1 LCGNTVVTFKP
12 YVRGRDSIITIVP
25 ESFMKHIF
33 SIVLTVVACSTFSV
47 AQQKNV
53 ILYIGDGFGVAP
65 RTAARLAL
73 GQGRDGMRFS
83 TDAKFQA
90 LALDKLK
97 YNAMITTH
105 SLNSWITDSAP
116 GAAVYAC
123 GKVGKVDNEMISID
137 PTTMAP
143 LQTIL
148 EAAKKNGYAVGLVTT
163 TRITHATPAVFA
175 THIWNRD
182 IENTIASQY
191 ISSTE
196 AQYEET
202 ITAGGTAFNPAVDWE
217 LPAPKVGVEVDV
229 LLGGGARHF
238 LPKNIGPNAIVR
250 DASGAVVKNAAGDTV
265 KLGKSSRANNAD
277 LIELAKG
284 RGFSYVNSRDALL
297 NIDLSQFTPTSNAKL
312 IGLFNGSHVNY
323 EQDRQQFTPWE
334 PTLAEM
340 TRIAIEVL
348 KRKSPKG
355 FFLMVESGRIDHLE
369 HGNAGGVD
377 VADNK
382 KNYKVVSDIAAAPF
396 DGQYSADTTKPIP
409 VNPGIYGSDYM
420 IKEVLAFD
428 YAVEEGRKVLND
440 ASAGQTLVMQS
451 SDHECGGFAVVG
463 LHDEGDLQANGTK
476 IRTYSDQPTK
486 PNKSMTPR
494 PDSITRGDAATG
506 GWFPEYTMED
516 FQGFMWPKASPT
528 GRRIVI
534 SYGSNPLTNGNGAAR
549 GGTPG
554 NHTPQDILVS
564 ADDNV
569 NGQYAS
575 RITGKG
581 LLDNTDLEPIME
593 DFLGV
598 KVTTS
603 IAVDPTEG
611 GKAGVVARTYPNPV
625 LKNGEVRVEYTSTSV
640 EQARV
645 AIYNAMGQR
654 VRDLGWTSIGVGNNA
669 FVWDT
674 KDDVG
679 STVPT
684 DTYVMVITTK
694 EGDVVERMIVL

>member
-1 LCGNTVVTFKP
+1 MKQMFLFLLTMFAFTTFA
-12 YVRGRDSIITIVP
+12 
-25 ESFMKHIF
+25 E
-33 SIVLTVVACSTFSV
+33 

-73 GQGRDGMRFS
+73 GQGKDGKRFS
-83 TDAKFQA
+83 TDVQFQA

-105 SLNSWITDSAP
+105 SMNSWITDSAP

-137 PTTMAP
+137 PTTMVP

-148 EAAKKNGYAVGLVTT
+148 EAAKKKGYAVGLVTT
-163 TRITHATPAVFA
+163 TRITHATPATFA

-182 IENTIASQY
+182 IENTIAAQY

-202 ITAGGTAFNPAVDWE
+202 ITADGSAFNPAVDWE
-217 LPAPKVGVEVDV
+217 LPSPKVGVEVDV
-229 LLGGGARHF
+229 LLGGGARQF

-250 DASGAVVKNAAGDTV
+250 DASGAVVKNANGDTV
-265 KLGKSSRANNAD
+265 KLGKSSRANNSD
-277 LIELAKG
+277 LIELAKR
-284 RGFSYVNSRDALL
+284 RGFAFVNSRDALL
-297 NIDLSQFTPTSNAKL
+297 NIDLSQFTPTSDAKL
-312 IGLFNGSHVNY
+312 LGLFNGSHLNY

-355 FFLMVESGRIDHLE
+355 FFLMVEGGRIDHLE

-377 VADNK
+377 VAVNK
-382 KNYKVVSDIAAAPF
+382 RNYTVVSDIEASPF
-396 DGQYSADTTKPIP
+396 EGQYSADTTKPIT

-440 ASAGQTLVMQS
+440 ASAGQTLIMQS

-463 LHDEGDLQANGTK
+463 LHDEGDAQKNGTK
-476 IRTYSDQPTK
+476 IRTYANQPTK
-486 PNKSMTPR
+486 PNKAMTPR
-494 PDSITRGDAATG
+494 PDSVTRGDMTIG
-506 GWFPEYTMED
+506 GWFPDYTMVE

-528 GRRIVI
+528 GRRLVI
-534 SYGSNPLTNGNGAAR
+534 SYGSNPLTNGNGALR

-575 RITGKG
+575 RITGRG

-598 KVTTS
+598 NVTTS
-603 IAVDPTEG
+603 IALDPTEG
-611 GKAGVVARTYPNPV
+611 GTAGVVTRTYPNPAM
-625 LKNGEVRVEYTSTSV
+625 KNGEVRVEYSSTQT
-640 EQARV
+640 EQGRI

-654 VRDLGWTSIGVGNNA
+654 VRDLGWTTIGVGNNV
-669 FVWDT
+669 FSWDT
-674 KDDVG
+674 KDDLG
-679 STVPT
+679 STVPS
-684 DTYVMVITTK
+684 DTYVMVITTND
-694 EGDVVERMIVL
+694 GDIVERMIVL

>member
-1 LCGNTVVTFKP
+1 MRHG
-12 YVRGRDSIITIVP
+12 
-25 ESFMKHIF
+25 F
-33 SIVLTVVACSTFSV
+33 SLVLAALACTALSL

-53 ILYIGDGFGVAP
+53 ILFIGDGFGIAP

-73 GQGRDGMRFS
+73 GQGKDGMRFS
-83 TDAKFQA
+83 SDVKFQA

-97 YNAMITTH
+97 YNAIITTH
-105 SLNSWITDSAP
+105 SMNSWITDSAP

-137 PTTMAP
+137 PTTMMP

-148 EAAKKNGYAVGLVTT
+148 EAAKKKGYAVGLVTT
-163 TRITHATPAVFA
+163 TRITHATPATFA

-182 IENTIASQY
+182 IENTIAAQY

-202 ITAGGTAFNPAVDWE
+202 ITAGGTVYSSAVDWE
-217 LPAPKVGVEVDV
+217 LPAPKIGVEVDV

-250 DASGAVVKNAAGDTV
+250 DANGAVVKNDAGDTV

-277 LIELAKG
+277 LVELAKG
-284 RGFSYVNSRDALL
+284 RGYQYVNSRDALL
-297 NIDLSQFTPTSNAKL
+297 HIDLSQFTPSSNAKL
-312 IGLFNGSHVNY
+312 LGLFNGSHVNY

-355 FFLMVESGRIDHLE
+355 FFLMVEGGRIDHLE

-382 KNYKVVSDIAAAPF
+382 KNYKVVSDIEASPF
-396 DGQYSADTTKPIP
+396 EGQYSTDTTKPIT
-409 VNPGIYGSDYM
+409 VNAGVYGSDYM

-428 YAVEEGRKVLND
+428 YAVEEGRKVLKD
-440 ASAGQTLVMQS
+440 ESAGQTLIMQS

-463 LHDEGDLQANGTK
+463 LHDEGDAQKNGTK
-476 IRTYSDQPTK
+476 IRTYANQPTK
-486 PNKSMTPR
+486 PNKAMTPR
-494 PDSITRGDAATG
+494 PDSVTRGDVAIG
-506 GWFPEYTMED
+506 GWFPEYTMVD

-528 GRRIVI
+528 GRRLVI
-534 SYGSNPLTNGNGAAR
+534 SYGSNPLTNGNGVLR

-569 NGQYAS
+569 NGQFAS
-575 RITGKG
+575 RITGRG

-593 DFLGV
+593 DFLEV

-603 IAVDPTEG
+603 ISVDPTEG
-611 GKAGVVARTYPNPV
+611 GKAGVVARTFPNPV
-625 LKNGEVRVEYTSTSV
+625 IKNGLVRVEYASTR
-640 EQARV
+640 EEAARV

-654 VRDLGWTSIGVGNNA
+654 VRDLGWTTIGIGTNVFEWN
-669 FVWDT
+669 T

-679 STVPT
+679 ATVPS
-684 DTYVMVITTK
+684 DTYVMVISTK
-694 EGDVVERMIVL
+694 DGEVTERMIVL

>member
-1 LCGNTVVTFKP
+1 MRHGFSLVLAALACTTF
-12 YVRGRDSIITIVP
+12 
-25 ESFMKHIF
+25 
-33 SIVLTVVACSTFSV
+33 LL

-53 ILYIGDGFGVAP
+53 ILFIGDGFGVAP

-73 GQGRDGMRFS
+73 GQGKDGMRFS
-83 TDAKFQA
+83 SDVKFQA

-105 SLNSWITDSAP
+105 SMNSWITDSAP

-137 PTTMAP
+137 PTTMVP

-148 EAAKKNGYAVGLVTT
+148 EAAKKKGYAVGLVTT
-163 TRITHATPAVFA
+163 TRITHATPATFA
-175 THIWNRD
+175 SHIWNRD
-182 IENTIASQY
+182 IENTIAAQY

-238 LPKNIGPNAIVR
+238 LPKNIGPNALVR
-250 DASGAVVKNAAGDTV
+250 DASGAIVKNAAGDTV

-277 LIELAKG
+277 LVELAKV
-284 RGFSYVNSRDALL
+284 RGYQYVNSRDALL

-312 IGLFNGSHVNY
+312 LGLFNGSHVNY

-355 FFLMVESGRIDHLE
+355 FFLMVEGGRIDHLE

-382 KNYKVVSDIAAAPF
+382 KNYKVVADIEASPF
-396 DGQYSADTTKPIP
+396 EGQYSTDTTKPIT
-409 VNPGIYGSDYM
+409 VNAGIYGSDYM

-428 YAVEEGRKVLND
+428 YAVEEGRKVLKD
-440 ASAGQTLVMQS
+440 EAAGQTLIMQS

-463 LHDEGDLQANGTK
+463 LHDENDAQKNGTK
-476 IRTYSDQPTK
+476 IRTYANQPTK
-486 PNKSMTPR
+486 PNKAMTPR
-494 PDSITRGDAATG
+494 PDSVTRGDVAIG
-506 GWFPEYTMED
+506 GWFPEYTMVE
-516 FQGFMWPKASPT
+516 FQGFMWPKASPS
-528 GRRIVI
+528 GRRLVI
-534 SYGSNPLTNGNGAAR
+534 SYGSNPLTNGNGGLR
-549 GGTPG
+549 GSTPG

-569 NGQYAS
+569 NGQFAS
-575 RITGKG
+575 RITGRG

-593 DFLGV
+593 DFLEV

-611 GKAGVVARTYPNPV
+611 GKAGVVSRTYPNPV
-625 LKNGEVRVEYTSTSV
+625 IKNGVVHIDYTSTR
-640 EQARV
+640 EETARIAV
-645 AIYNAMGQR
+645 YNAMGQR
-654 VRDLGWTSIGVGNNA
+654 VRDLGWTSIGIGSNVFEWN
-669 FVWDT
+669 T

-679 STVPT
+679 STVPS

-694 EGDVVERMIVL
+694 DGEVVERMIVL

>member
-1 LCGNTVVTFKP
+1 MRHGFSLALAALACTV
-12 YVRGRDSIITIVP
+12 
-25 ESFMKHIF
+25 
-33 SIVLTVVACSTFSV
+33 LSV

-53 ILYIGDGFGVAP
+53 ILFIGDGFGIAP

-73 GQGRDGMRFS
+73 GQGQDGMRFS
-83 TDAKFQA
+83 TDVKFQA

-105 SLNSWITDSAP
+105 SMNSWITDSAP

-137 PTTMAP
+137 PTTMMP

-148 EAAKKNGYAVGLVTT
+148 EAAKKKGYAVGLVTT

-182 IENTIASQY
+182 IENTIAAQY

-202 ITAGGTAFNPAVDWE
+202 ITAGGTAYNSAVDWE

-250 DASGAVVKNAAGDTV
+250 DASGAVVKNTAGDTV
-265 KLGKSSRANNAD
+265 RLGKSSRANNAD

-284 RGFSYVNSRDALL
+284 RGYQYVNSRDALL

-312 IGLFNGSHVNY
+312 LGLFNGSHANY
-323 EQDRQQFTPWE
+323 EQDRQQFAPWE

-340 TRIAIEVL
+340 TRLAIEVL

-355 FFLMVESGRIDHLE
+355 FFLMVEGGRIDHLE

-382 KNYKVVSDIAAAPF
+382 KNYKVVSDIEAAPF
-396 DGQYSADTTKPIP
+396 DGQYSTDTTKPIT
-409 VNPGIYGSDYM
+409 VNAGVYGSDYM

-428 YAVEEGRKVLND
+428 YAVEEGRKVLKD
-440 ASAGQTLVMQS
+440 EAAGQTLIMQS
-451 SDHECGGFAVVG
+451 SDHECGGFAIVG
-463 LHDEGDLQANGTK
+463 LHDENDAQMNGTK
-476 IRTYSDQPTK
+476 IRTYANQPTK
-486 PNKSMTPR
+486 PNNAMTPR
-494 PDSITRGDAATG
+494 PDSVTRGDAAIG
-506 GWFPEYTMED
+506 GWFPEYTMVD
-516 FQGFMWPKASPT
+516 FQGFKWPKASPT
-528 GRRIVI
+528 GRRLVI
-534 SYGSNPLTNGNGAAR
+534 SYGSNPLTNGNGTLR

-564 ADDNV
+564 AEDNV
-569 NGQYAS
+569 NGQFAS
-575 RITGKG
+575 RITGRG

-593 DFLGV
+593 DFLEV
-598 KVTTS
+598 KVTTA

-611 GKAGVVARTYPNPV
+611 GKAGVVARAYPNPV
-625 LKNGEVRVEYTSTSV
+625 IKNGLVRIEYASSR
-640 EQARV
+640 EENARV

-654 VRDLGWTSIGVGNNA
+654 VRDLGWTSIGVGTNVFEWN
-669 FVWDT
+669 T

-679 STVPT
+679 STVPS

-694 EGDVVERMIVL
+694 DGEIVERMIVL